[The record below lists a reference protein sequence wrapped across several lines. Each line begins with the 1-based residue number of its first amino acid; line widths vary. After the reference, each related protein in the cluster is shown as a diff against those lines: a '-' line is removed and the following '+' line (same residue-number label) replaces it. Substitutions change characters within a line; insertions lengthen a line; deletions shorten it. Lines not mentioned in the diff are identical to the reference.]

1 MRMMSRPIF
10 KPASGGG
17 GFLPSDIGTL
27 YQWLKADAYSGSDG
41 DQVSTWEDSHTTNR
55 DATGVGAT
63 KPIYKTNIVNSLPI
77 MRFNGATSHFDLG
90 DFSALTALE
99 VFIVIKIDTE
109 MPAPAESGLWAI
121 SSSGD
126 TYPDTHFPYSD
137 GTIYDAFGS
146 TTRKVVGN
154 PTLSLSSTFR
164 VYNVWSAS
172 GDWAANLDGS
182 NLYSSAT
189 NTVGVNSNCTLG
201 KSITNT
207 GTIYRLDGDVAEFVL
222 FSAKISG
229 GDRSSMLTY
238 LSDKYG
244 LGL

>member
-1 MRMMSRPIF
+1 MIINSYRY
-10 KPASGGG
+10 ASGGG
-17 GFLPSDIGTL
+17 SFAPSDIGTL
-27 YQWLKADAYSGSDG
+27 YQWLKADSYSGSDG

-63 KPIYKTNIVNSLPI
+63 KPVYKTNIVNSLPVI
-77 MRFNGATSHFDLG
+77 RFNGTTSYFTLG
-90 DFSALTALE
+90 DFSALTAVE
-99 VFIVIKIDTE
+99 VFIVIKLDADP
-109 MPAPAESGLWAI
+109 PAANLSGLWAI
-121 SSSGD
+121 SSSGE
-126 TYPDTHFPYSD
+126 TYPDTHYPYAD
-137 GTIYDAFGS
+137 GAIYEPFGS
-146 TTRKVVGN
+146 TTRKTVGN

-201 KSITNT
+201 KSIT
-207 GTIYRLDGDVAEFVL
+207 GTSFLLDGDVAEFVL

-229 GDRSSMLTY
+229 GDRTSMISY
-238 LSDKYG
+238 LSTKYN